1 VSCTICQRFAPSKC
15 YWYGEGVRDVGAD
28 VCTQS
33 TCLACGIEQCHGNGS
48 SRGTCKRCHY
58 GILPGWSG
66 SQGTCAYKGCGKPA
80 AYRYLPGGKAYACK
94 AHGDRKL
101 EALK

>member
-48 SRGTCKRCHY
+48 SRGTCK
-58 GILPGWSG
+58 
-66 SQGTCAYKGCGKPA
+66 GTCAYKGCGKPA